1 MVVRKLS
8 VFLLVVAFHVVVLG
22 VVYLATRTEEPI
34 NTDQE
39 VKPEKEVVEN
49 PQVKTQ
55 SDKSTNND
63 TTPKKVDPPKLDK
76 PKYDY
81 VFYTV
86 EKGDF
91 LSKIAEKHK
100 ISTQEIMKA
109 NNLKDA
115 NKIFLGQKLKI
126 PVKK

>member
-49 PQVKTQ
+49 PQVKT
-55 SDKSTNND
+55 SPNKSTNNK
-63 TTPKKVDPPKLDK
+63 TTPKKVDPPKPDK

-100 ISTQEIMKA
+100 ISTQDIMKA